1 MIAIQKIEN
10 GFVLNNVNYSF
21 LNYDGMA
28 YEILSESQVHIGT
41 NDGVMFLDLSVSINN
56 TLFNDINEFVNFLYS

>member
-1 MIAIQKIEN
+1 
-10 GFVLNNVNYSF
+10 
-21 LNYDGMA
+21 MA
-28 YEILSESQVHIGT
+28 YDILSESQVHIGT